1 MQKLFEDKNTCSF
14 RMTVNARTLTLTD
27 LRQRFGV
34 RFNASDRFFEDWLVQ
49 VLPVSETESV
59 ALERIRQ
66 NYEYLSQEEP
76 PLEEV
81 VKLVVV
87 SPLLDLSGFYQPPF
101 LIKAEVSTTIKVADD
116 PNTPPIIGKIDVL
129 VVQESLW
136 VLVIE
141 SKPARLDVTAGIAQ
155 ALTYL
160 LSAPTSQNTLYGMVT
175 NGREVLFL
183 RLERGIQPPQYSRS
197 STYRLLENVQE
208 RQQVLQGLKQIGAC
222 IQTAAHPDNCRDQKK
237 SAPTITKTTAP
248 PTTA

>member
-1 MQKLFEDKNTCSF
+1 
-14 RMTVNARTLTLTD
+14 MTVNARTITLTE

-34 RFNASDRFFEDWLVQ
+34 RLNSSDRFFEDWLIQ
-49 VLPVSETESV
+49 VPLVSEMESV

-87 SPLLDLSGFYQPPF
+87 SPLLDLAGFYQTPF
-101 LIKAEVSTTIKVADD
+101 LIKAEVSTTIEVSDD
-116 PNTPPIIGKIDVL
+116 PDTSPIFGKIDVP
-129 VVQESLW
+129 VVQKSLW

-141 SKPARLDVTAGIAQ
+141 SKPARLDVTVGIAQ

-160 LSAPTSQNTLYGMVT
+160 LSAPATQNTLYGMVT

-183 RLERGIQPPQYSRS
+183 KLERGTQPLRYSRS
-197 STYRLLENVQE
+197 STYRLLESVQE
-208 RQQVLQGLKQIGAC
+208 RQQVLQGLQQIGAW
-222 IQTAAHPDNCRDQKK
+222 IQTAAHPGD
-237 SAPTITKTTAP
+237 
-248 PTTA
+248 